1 MKTDTPDPASTDESA
16 THAAPVPE
24 PRPGPG
30 ALIREARQ
38 RARLSL
44 EDMAAHTKLA
54 RQTLDALE
62 RDDYRALLEPVY
74 VRGYYRKCAKVLD
87 MDENALIA
95 AYEARVA
102 PRQPEAPSKLRLASG
117 TELGSSSRLPVA
129 MAVFAAVVA
138 VVVCGFIWLARD
150 GQGSYP
156 VFRDALL
163 SETPAPVATAAPIAP
178 ESVAAAG
185 AGVEAVATA
194 SPAPGVDGTAATPAT
209 EPAPVAA
216 GVLRLRFRQMSWVR
230 VDDSAGKV
238 LINQTQA
245 AGTEQTLNGATPLNV
260 YLGNAPGVEVEYDG
274 KAVDIGPYVRDS
286 NTARFSLPLP

>member
-1 MKTDTPDPASTDESA
+1 MTTDTPDPASTDESA
-16 THAAPVPE
+16 TNAAPVPE

-62 RDDYRALLEPVY
+62 RDDYKALLEPVY

-87 MDENALIA
+87 MDEGALIA

-138 VVVCGFIWLARD
+138 IVVCGFIWLARD
-150 GQGSYP
+150 GQDSYP
-156 VFRDALL
+156 VFRDAIV
-163 SETPAPVATAAPIAP
+163 SETPMPTAPPVAPQPVAVDAAAP
-178 ESVAAAG
+178 EAA
-185 AGVEAVATA
+185 
-194 SPAPGVDGTAATPAT
+194 AATPA
-209 EPAPVAA
+209 ADAA
-216 GVLRLRFRQMSWVR
+216 GPDATPGPGVASAATAVVRLRFRQTSWVR
-230 VDDSAGKV
+230 VDDAAGKV

-245 AGTEQTLNGATPLNV
+245 AGTEQTVNGVTPLNI

-274 KAVDIGPYVRDS
+274 KAVDIRSYVRDS
-286 NTARFSLPLP
+286 NTARFSLPAP